1 MEEFEG
7 RIAFKKRKKDTLV
20 EENEVKKGKFKKN
33 NLNSDKI
40 LKNYLKDEQDKE
52 MKMEIE
58 GKSGDSSDE
67 DENKKNKK
75 KF

>member
-1 MEEFEG
+1 LEEFEG

-58 GKSGDSSDE
+58 GKSGYSSDE